1 VLGARLPFPASR
13 APGYRT
19 RHEEGGVPREEVVD
33 IAMLEPVARR
43 VFPAARSVFVEP
55 ASPGRLLVVYRVRAD
70 DTVCYLRVA
79 EEAGQ
84 DLTTDAWLLDS
95 LAGLGARVPGV
106 VHVES
111 DPRDL
116 DRSFLVVAALDGG
129 SLACHGTDA
138 QARHAARAAG
148 RDSALISA
156 QLVDGFGWVRRDG
169 RPGLRAGPGTYAG
182 FAASDLP
189 ARWPG
194 WLAGAFTTPELDCLG
209 AIVAEECQRPAPQAH
224 LAHGDLDVT
233 HIWLDRHGRY
243 TGIIDFGEI
252 RGADPFFDAGH
263 FLLHDR
269 EARPAPLFE
278 DFLAGYAEAGPLP
291 EGHRERI
298 RRSAILS
305 GLRQLSLWLGPRRN
319 YSPASRPAR
328 SRITR
333 LRGLITAG
341 SR

>member
-1 VLGARLPFPASR
+1 MKES
-13 APGYRT
+13 
-19 RHEEGGVPREEVVD
+19 GVPQEEVVD
-33 IAMLEPVARR
+33 ITVLEPVVRR
-43 VFPAARSVFVEP
+43 VFPAARSVSLEP

-84 DLTTDAWLLDS
+84 DLTTDAQLLAS
-95 LAGLGARVPGV
+95 LAGLGVRVPEV

-111 DPRDL
+111 DPGDL
-116 DRSFLVVAALDGG
+116 DRSFLVVAALDGD

-138 QARHAARAAG
+138 QACHAARAAG
-148 RDSALISA
+148 RDSALIST
-156 QLVDGFGWVRRDG
+156 QQVDGFGWLRRDG
-169 RPGLRAGPGTYAG
+169 RPGLRAELARYAD
-182 FAASDLP
+182 FAVTGLP
-189 ARWPG
+189 AQWPG
-194 WLAGAFTTPELDCLG
+194 WLAGAFTTSELGSLE
-209 AIVAEECQRPAPQAH
+209 AIVANECQRPAPKAH

-243 TGIIDFGEI
+243 SGIIDFGEV

-269 EARPAPLFE
+269 EIRPQPLFE

-291 EGHRERI
+291 EGHREQV

-305 GLRQLSLWLGPRRN
+305 GLRQLSLWLGPPRN
-319 YSPASRPAR
+319 YSPASRPAS
-328 SRITR
+328 SRITQ
-333 LRGLITAG
+333 LRNLLAAG
-341 SR
+341 PR

>member
-1 VLGARLPFPASR
+1 MPQ
-13 APGYRT
+13 
-19 RHEEGGVPREEVVD
+19 EEVVD
-33 IAMLEPVARR
+33 ITMLEPVARR
-43 VFPAARSVFVEP
+43 VFPAARSVSVEP
-55 ASPGRLLVVYRVRAD
+55 ASPNRLLVVYRVRAD

-84 DLTTDAWLLDS
+84 DLTTDARVLAT
-95 LAGLGARVPGV
+95 LAGLGVRVPEV

-111 DPRDL
+111 GPSDL
-116 DRSFLVVAALDGG
+116 DRSFLVVAALDGD

-156 QLVDGFGWVRRDG
+156 QQVDGFGWLRRDG
-169 RPGLRAGPGTYAG
+169 RPGLRAEFAHYAD
-182 FAASDLP
+182 FAVGDLP
-189 ARWPG
+189 PQWPG
-194 WLAGAFTTPELDCLG
+194 WLAGAFTTAELDSLE
-209 AIVAEECQRPAPQAH
+209 AIVAEECQRPAPTAH

-243 TGIIDFGEI
+243 TGIIDFGEM
-252 RGADPFFDAGH
+252 RGADPFFDVGH

-269 EARPAPLFE
+269 ETRPQPLFE
-278 DFLAGYAEAGPLP
+278 DFLAGYAEARPLP
-291 EGHRERI
+291 EGHREQV

-319 YSPASRPAR
+319 YSPAGPPAR
-328 SRITR
+328 FRITQ
-333 LRGLITAG
+333 LRGLLAAG

>member
-1 VLGARLPFPASR
+1 
-13 APGYRT
+13 
-19 RHEEGGVPREEVVD
+19 
-33 IAMLEPVARR
+33 MLEPVVRR
-43 VFPAARSVFVEP
+43 VFPAARSVSLEP
-55 ASPGRLLVVYRVRAD
+55 ASPNRLLVVYRVRAD

-84 DLTTDAWLLDS
+84 DLVTDARLLAD
-95 LAGLGARVPGV
+95 LAGLGVRVPEV

-111 DPRDL
+111 DPSDL
-116 DRSFLVVAALDGG
+116 DRSFLVVAALDGD
-129 SLACHGTDA
+129 SLASHGTDA

-156 QLVDGFGWVRRDG
+156 LPVDGFGWVRRDG
-169 RPGLRAGPGTYAG
+169 GPGLRAESGTYTD
-182 FAASDLP
+182 FAVSDLP
-189 ARWPG
+189 AQWPG
-194 WLAGAFTTPELDCLG
+194 WLAEAFTMSELDSLE
-209 AIVAEECQRPAPQAH
+209 AIVAEECQRPAAKGH
-224 LAHGDLDVT
+224 LAHGDLDVS
-233 HIWLDRHGRY
+233 HIWLDGRGRY

-252 RGADPFFDAGH
+252 RGADPFFDIGH

-269 EARPAPLFE
+269 ETRPQPLFE

-291 EGHRERI
+291 EGHREQI

-319 YSPASRPAR
+319 YSPASSPAR

-333 LRGLITAG
+333 LRGLLAAG